1 MSQRRS
7 GRPASSPTSKVETG
21 TVLVEPRCELKG
33 SVDSEARRVRA
44 HTRRG
49 PRKRRCGSRLR
60 VGREAIRC
68 GPQSSEGR
76 DDKSLR
82 AQIGRRTAR
91 EPHRKQ
97 IPSTWIA
104 RQSLMRAPGIRPRRR
119 HGERPPELAPEP
131 PTAIPTQ
138 RELKQEKK
146 LTPNAGRTKNK
157 FYSRVKSNKNNNS
170 ITKCIPRYARSLR
183 EELAFK
189 SLDHRI
195 IRYRMRALSRDRGR
209 I

>member
-82 AQIGRRTAR
+82 AQIERRAARVSRNGCRSRARGPRGNHSCEHQASGRGGGMGRGPR
-91 EPHRKQ
+91 NWPRN
-97 IPSTWIA
+97 
-104 RQSLMRAPGIRPRRR
+104 RRPRSQ
-119 HGERPPELAPEP
+119 H
-131 PTAIPTQ
+131 
-138 RELKQEKK
+138 
-146 LTPNAGRTKNK
+146 NA
-157 FYSRVKSNKNNNS
+157 S
-170 ITKCIPRYARSLR
+170 
-183 EELAFK
+183 
-189 SLDHRI
+189 
-195 IRYRMRALSRDRGR
+195 
-209 I
+209 

>member
-21 TVLVEPRCELKG
+21 TVLVEPCCEPKG
-33 SVDSEARRVRA
+33 SVDPEARRVRA
-44 HTRRG
+44 HTGRG

-60 VGREAIRC
+60 VGRVTIRCGPKSSEGREGNSVRAPIEREPRGQFGACPNRARAARAIRC

-97 IPSTWIA
+97 IPSAWIA
-104 RQSLMRAPGIRPRRR
+104 RQSLMRAPGIRQRRW
-119 HGERPPELAPEP
+119 HGERPPAP
-131 PTAIPTQ
+131 PTAIRTQ
-138 RELKQEKK
+138 RDLKQEEE

-157 FYSRVKSNKNNNS
+157 FFIHVSNQ
-170 ITKCIPRYARSLR
+170 TKTTTA
-183 EELAFK
+183 
-189 SLDHRI
+189 
-195 IRYRMRALSRDRGR
+195 
-209 I
+209 